1 MKIKALFV
9 LYEAPIQ
16 NLLLYK
22 TLTFISAYPG
32 AFWANRTK
40 QEGFKT
46 SIDKLVGRMTNG
58 RVLTKPAF
66 NLWPVEGKPYVAR
79 LIAEVLLGL
88 LFTN

>member
-1 MKIKALFV
+1 MDALPQICSKYKYLFFSV
-9 LYEAPIQ
+9 H
-16 NLLLYK
+16 LLCV
-22 TLTFISAYPG
+22 
-32 AFWANRTK
+32 
-40 QEGFKT
+40 EDFKT

-88 LFTN
+88 LFTNYLNLLTLIR